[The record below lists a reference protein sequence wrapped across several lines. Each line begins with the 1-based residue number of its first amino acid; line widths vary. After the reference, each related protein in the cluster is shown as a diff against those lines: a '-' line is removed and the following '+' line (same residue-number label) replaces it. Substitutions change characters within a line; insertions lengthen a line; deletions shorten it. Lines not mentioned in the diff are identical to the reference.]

1 MGVPIPKTSKT
12 LLEKLRSGDP
22 VSQEEFYARYREM
35 IFALGRL
42 KGLSETESEDLVQLV
57 MSEFF
62 QKSTDFI
69 WDPARGKF
77 RTWFGTVIKRRIID
91 LIRKRTGT
99 LSTEMLP
106 DEPDEASSPDFIFD
120 SSYQQELKQ
129 TILQDALARLRRQIE
144 PENYVIFE
152 YYVLR
157 NHSAA
162 ETMQHFQIGRNRLD
176 KLKQRMLEILSRI
189 GSQMKQEDPDLEFEI
204 DFR

>member
-77 RTWFGTVIKRRIID
+77 RTWFGTVIKRRGKGLPSVQGYGRGTGD
-91 LIRKRTGT
+91 LYVKILVWIPRKLSRSEKDMLESIRNNTT
-99 LSTEMLP
+99 FTP
-106 DEPDEASSPDFIFD
+106 DLNRDDKAIFD
-120 SSYQQELKQ
+120 KEK
-129 TILQDALARLRRQIE
+129 
-144 PENYVIFE
+144 NIF
-152 YYVLR
+152 
-157 NHSAA
+157 
-162 ETMQHFQIGRNRLD
+162 
-176 KLKQRMLEILSRI
+176 
-189 GSQMKQEDPDLEFEI
+189 
-204 DFR
+204 